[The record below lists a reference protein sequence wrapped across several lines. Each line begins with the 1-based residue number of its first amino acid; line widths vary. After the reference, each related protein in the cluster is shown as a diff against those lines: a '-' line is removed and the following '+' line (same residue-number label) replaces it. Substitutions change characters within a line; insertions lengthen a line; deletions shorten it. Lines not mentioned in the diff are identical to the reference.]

1 MISPVDQYLEA
12 FAEAGA
18 DMITVHF
25 EAGQHVHRSLQAI
38 KDLGVKA
45 GLAINPGT
53 SSEVADQFVD
63 LVDLICVMTVNP
75 GFGGQK
81 FLSSQLRKI
90 ERLANLKKHKEFLIE
105 VDGGITVETASS
117 VVSAGADILVAGSA
131 VFSNGSVNNPDIYG
145 QNIKRIRETAESAL

>member
-1 MISPVDQYLEA
+1 
-12 FAEAGA
+12 
-18 DMITVHF
+18 MITVHF

-53 SSEVADQFVD
+53 SSEVADQLVD

-90 ERLANLKKHKEFLIE
+90 ERLANLKKHKGFLIE
-105 VDGGITVETASS
+105 VDGGITVETASR

-131 VFSNGSVNNPDIYG
+131 VFSNGCVNNPDIYG
-145 QNIKRIRETAESAL
+145 QNIKRIREAAESAL

>member
-1 MISPVDQYLEA
+1 
-12 FAEAGA
+12 
-18 DMITVHF
+18 
-25 EAGQHVHRSLQAI
+25 
-38 KDLGVKA
+38 
-45 GLAINPGT
+45 
-53 SSEVADQFVD
+53 
-63 LVDLICVMTVNP
+63 MTVNP

-81 FLSSQLRKI
+81 FLSSQLKKI
-90 ERLANLKKHKEFLIE
+90 ERLASLKKHKEFLIE

>member
-1 MISPVDQYLEA
+1 
-12 FAEAGA
+12 
-18 DMITVHF
+18 
-25 EAGQHVHRSLQAI
+25 
-38 KDLGVKA
+38 
-45 GLAINPGT
+45 
-53 SSEVADQFVD
+53 
-63 LVDLICVMTVNP
+63 MTVNP

-81 FLSSQLRKI
+81 FLLSQLRKI
-90 ERLANLKKHKEFLIE
+90 EKLANLKKNKEFLIE

>member
-1 MISPVDQYLEA
+1 
-12 FAEAGA
+12 
-18 DMITVHF
+18 
-25 EAGQHVHRSLQAI
+25 
-38 KDLGVKA
+38 
-45 GLAINPGT
+45 
-53 SSEVADQFVD
+53 
-63 LVDLICVMTVNP
+63 MTVNP